1 MSDPSCIFCKIA
13 TGTIPS
19 SVVHSSE
26 RLVAFRD
33 IDPKAPVHI
42 LVIPREHLAS
52 LDAADERHRALLGE
66 ILLLARR
73 LARDEGIAGS
83 GYRTVINTGTD
94 GGQSVHHLH
103 LHLLGGRGLGWPPG

>member
-1 MSDPSCIFCKIA
+1 MSDSSCLFCKIA
-13 TGTIPS
+13 AGSIPA

-52 LDAADERHRALLGE
+52 LDEADERHRALLGE

-73 LARDEGIAGS
+73 LARDEGIAGR
-83 GYRTVINTGTD
+83 GYRTIINTGAE

>member
-13 TGTIPS
+13 AGSIPATP
-19 SVVHSSE
+19 VHSGE

-42 LVIPREHLAS
+42 LVIPREHVAS
-52 LDAADERHRALLGE
+52 LDAADESHRALLGE
-66 ILLLARR
+66 ILLLARK
-73 LARDEGIAGS
+73 LARDEGIAER
-83 GYRTVINTGTD
+83 GYRTVINTGAD

-103 LHLLGGRGLGWPPG
+103 LHLLGGRALAWPPG

>member
-1 MSDPSCIFCKIA
+1 MSDPSCIFCKVA
-13 TGTIPS
+13 AGTIPA

-52 LDAADERHRALLGE
+52 LDAVDERHRALLGE
-66 ILLLARR
+66 ILLLARH
-73 LARDEGIAGS
+73 LARDEGIAER
-83 GYRTVINTGTD
+83 GYRTVINTGAD

-103 LHLLGGRGLGWPPG
+103 LHLLGGRALGWPPG